1 MAERW
6 SARPV
11 VRWTLA
17 LAGAAALLGLG
28 ARAAPAAVEPTL
40 LGQWRFDEGDRQV
53 AVDDGP
59 LRLHGR
65 LGLTDAPDAA
75 DPVRIA
81 GASGRALRFDGADS
95 VSLPEADDLAV
106 QTLSAETVVR
116 APASPGQFRY
126 LISRGSQG
134 CIAGSYGLYTAAAG
148 GIAFY
153 VFDGT
158 RYVVSATALPADV
171 WNGGWHHVAGTFDG
185 RALRLF
191 VDGQPVGEPMDAALR
206 IDYTRTSALT
216 TFGRY
221 AGGCGLGFQGDMD
234 LVRLWSGALPP
245 EAIARAAAGSA
256 PPTGPGGPRPAA
268 APGRV
273 IPATWTTP
281 APAASAPP
289 PRACVVRL
297 LRTSTSARKRRSVVH
312 VRVTLRHRPLRA
324 TRVVARRH
332 GRRMV
337 LARARTN
344 GTGRAR
350 LVLTSGRRQRVRISA
365 QGRRG
370 CGSVELRLRPGR

>member
-1 MAERW
+1 M
-6 SARPV
+6 

-28 ARAAPAAVEPTL
+28 AQPAPAAVEPTM

-53 AVDDGP
+53 ALDDGP
-59 LRLHGR
+59 LRLNGR

-75 DPVRIA
+75 DPVRIP
-81 GASGRALRFDGADS
+81 GASGRALRFDGAAS
-95 VSLPEADDLAV
+95 VSLPDGDDLAV

-126 LISRGSQG
+126 LISRGSHG

-153 VFDGT
+153 VFDGA
-158 RYVVSATALPADV
+158 RYVVSATAWPADV

-191 VDGQPVGEPMDAALR
+191 VDGQPVGEPMDAPLR
-206 IDYTRTSALT
+206 IDYAGTSALT

-221 AGGCGLGFQGDMD
+221 AGGCGLGFHGDID
-234 LVRLWSGALPP
+234 LVRLWSGALSPG
-245 EAIARAAAGSA
+245 AIAGAAAGSA
-256 PPTGPGGPRPAA
+256 PPAGPGGPRPAA

-273 IPATWTTP
+273 IPATWTT
-281 APAASAPP
+281 SAPKP
-289 PRACVVRL
+289 PVRACVVRL
-297 LRTSTSARKRRSVVH
+297 VRTSTSARKRRSVVH

-324 TRVVARRH
+324 TRVVARRR
-332 GRRMV
+332 GRKLV

-344 GTGRAR
+344 VTGRAR
-350 LVLTSGRRQRVRISA
+350 LVLTSRRRQRVRISA
-365 QGRRG
+365 QGRKG